1 MSNRAALALF
11 TTLLTA
17 HKKAVQRYEME
28 RADIAMEKKRQ
39 ASLYPTCVLIPHAEY
54 EARERALFMA
64 CADAVNRDEARVVT
78 LAGDI
83 NSAFLAAQTHRITLG
98 RACECEVCTALDDL
112 RESEKELRKCW
123 YESGP
128 QYCGCADCDPIQP
141 PMLEEPP
148 PAPTLADVHGEDGA
162 DY

>member
-11 TTLLTA
+11 ITLTA
-17 HKKAVQRYEME
+17 AHKRAVQRYEME
-28 RADIAMEKKRQ
+28 RADIRAETARQ
-39 ASLYPTCVLIPHAEY
+39 ARMYPTCVRVPDEEY

-128 QYCGCADCDPIQP
+128 QYCGCAECEPIQP
-141 PMLEEPP
+141 PMLEPPP
-148 PAPTLADVHGEDGA
+148 PAPTLADCYGEDGA